1 MIFIVIILGLLAGI
15 LVHIYNDNQ
24 VSKAQV
30 AQAIKLN
37 EIASKRTNIVATVSP
52 KEKSSPDAKIIFE
65 TYYNKCG
72 HSNTET
78 KTVDSSE
85 VNKEEDYF
93 TDKYKEWT
101 LKSFSTKEIKFYK
114 EVNEMCDKHYV
125 IHDNEGI
132 IAIYT
137 LDADGNETLKKN
149 TEISTK
155 YLPEEDLQLLKNG
168 IKAFGDKELEEKLSD
183 FE

>member
-1 MIFIVIILGLLAGI
+1 M
-15 LVHIYNDNQ
+15 VHIYNDNK

-30 AQAIKLN
+30 EQATKFN
-37 EIASKRTNIVATVSP
+37 EINNKKTNIVATVST

-78 KTVDSSE
+78 KKIDSSE
-85 VNKEEDYF
+85 VNKAQDYF
-93 TDKYKEWT
+93 ENKYKEWKI
-101 LKSFSTKEIKFYK
+101 KSFSAKEIRFYK
-114 EVNEMCDKHYV
+114 EVNEICDKHYI
-125 IHDNEGI
+125 IHENGGI
-132 IAIYT
+132 VAIYT

-155 YLPEEDLQLLKNG
+155 YLPEEDLELLKNG